1 MGAARDSRD
10 ELPSEARTPNPARVG
25 RADRDREVVEQV
37 ICGESISH
45 IGRSH
50 GFASPGASIRL
61 VDRALD
67 AVLPTLSR
75 QQQQRVDLAR
85 LDCLLQAWWKRATE
99 GDLEAARVVLATI
112 EERTRA
118 LAALEAGRAD
128 ELGPVGRS
136 GVAGT

>member
-10 ELPSEARTPNPARVG
+10 EPPSEGRSTHLAREG
-25 RADRDREVVEQV
+25 RADRDREVVEQLIGGASV
-37 ICGESISH
+37 TH
-45 IGRSH
+45 IGRAH
-50 GFASPGASIRL
+50 GFVSPGASIRL

-67 AVLPTLSR
+67 AALPALSR

-85 LDCLLQAWWKRATE
+85 LDRLLQAWWKRATE

-118 LAALEAGRAD
+118 LATLEAGRAD
-128 ELGPVGRS
+128 ELGSVGRS
-136 GVAGT
+136 GVAST